1 MSILEDPRPL
11 LIAQQKKARGEE
23 IAALKA
29 EGVDYTERMN
39 IVEDITWPMPIADEL
54 EGAFDT
60 YAQGHPWVREF
71 SLSPKSV
78 VREMVEKAMTFSD
91 VVSEYGIARSEG
103 IFLRYLTDAW
113 RTLRHTLPPEA
124 ANEELRDIVEWLGEL
139 VVQVDNSL
147 VDEWAQMADPDKP
160 LDEET
165 LKEAAFGTD
174 ESRPLTGNERAFTR
188 MVRNLMFRHVQLF
201 AFEKEE
207 ELADLDNYLDDAPD
221 WPAAMDDYFDEYDD
235 LGIDAKARG
244 GDMISIDRKAGEGLW
259 HVIQILDDPE
269 GDHGWR
275 FEADVDLA
283 ASDEYGEVRLG
294 SLRIIQG

>member
-1 MSILEDPRPL
+1 
-11 LIAQQKKARGEE
+11 
-23 IAALKA
+23 
-29 EGVDYTERMN
+29 
-39 IVEDITWPMPIADEL
+39 
-54 EGAFDT
+54 
-60 YAQGHPWVREF
+60 
-71 SLSPKSV
+71 
-78 VREMVEKAMTFSD
+78 
-91 VVSEYGIARSEG
+91 
-103 IFLRYLTDAW
+103 
-113 RTLRHTLPPEA
+113 
-124 ANEELRDIVEWLGEL
+124 
-139 VVQVDNSL
+139 
-147 VDEWAQMADPDKP
+147 
-160 LDEET
+160 
-165 LKEAAFGTD
+165 
-174 ESRPLTGNERAFTR
+174 

-275 FEADVDLA
+275 FEAGVDLA
-283 ASDEYGEVRLG
+283 ASDEYGEVRLA